1 MENEKATAETLDQ
14 EGWLKTGD
22 LCYIDSEGF
31 LYIVDRLKELIKY
44 KAYQVNYILV
54 KCLKK
59 KNMISSL
66 EFLY

>member
-22 LCYIDSEGF
+22 LCYIDPEGF

-44 KAYQVNYILV
+44 KAYQVNNI
-54 KCLKK
+54 
-59 KNMISSL
+59 N
-66 EFLY
+66 EFFSRKEYNQFFGVFI